1 MSEPAAQTHGH
12 GAAQRAIDDFHNL
25 LPLFEEA
32 GYKLESFALDLG
44 VTPKLEPRFVKV
56 CDVLPE
62 RRQELLR
69 EHLHHRMA
77 HAVLKCLF
85 HANDAQEKLRV
96 GNLSP
101 RGMEITVGII
111 PKVRLIWS

>member
-1 MSEPAAQTHGH
+1 MSEPAVKPHAH

-32 GYKLESFALDLG
+32 GYKLECLALDLG
-44 VTPKLEPRFVKV
+44 VTPKLEPRFVKIR
-56 CDVLPE
+56 DVPLE
-62 RRQELLR
+62 RQQELL
-69 EHLHHRMA
+69 EQHRHQRLA
-77 HAVLKCLF
+77 QAVLKCLF

-101 RGMEITVGII
+101 RGMEISVGIV